1 MEYNDIIRRRQT
13 PQTSAFSRE
22 LLPQA
27 QKRNNG
33 QRYRQHYS
41 ENGQI
46 KKNIYQPPVVQ
57 EGIPVDGEKIQ
68 DNFLDH
74 PTFYEQQRKLQY
86 WTSPKPP
93 SIRRTFSSQTPLR
106 TTPYT
111 SIHDGL
117 DNIKQKNPAEDLGAN
132 SLFSYGCMCCQCVR
146 TTEVGIVEDFGKF
159 KTVLS
164 PGLHC
169 LPWPCRDISGRLSL
183 RINQLEIVCESKTSD
198 SVFCTITV
206 TVPFRIITERVYD
219 AYYRLTDPRSQI
231 KTYVFDVVRTTVPT
245 MTLDEVFQS
254 KSKIA
259 NQVSKHLRDLME
271 DYGYEIL
278 STLVTDVRPVDSV
291 RQAMNEINASKR
303 LKTAM
308 MYLADAEMI
317 KIRKDAEAHAEELY
331 LNGVGVSGM
340 QKAVVNGMVKS
351 MNEVENSSAL
361 NDMDVMNLLLLTQ
374 YNDLLESVGTKK
386 SNSSNFILRLM

>member
-117 DNIKQKNPAEDLGAN
+117 DNIKQKKSSRGSRCKLTVFVWVHVLP
-132 SLFSYGCMCCQCVR
+132 MCSDNR
-146 TTEVGIVEDFGKF
+146 
-159 KTVLS
+159 S
-164 PGLHC
+164 RN
-169 LPWPCRDISGRLSL
+169 CRG
-183 RINQLEIVCESKTSD
+183 
-198 SVFCTITV
+198 
-206 TVPFRIITERVYD
+206 FR
-219 AYYRLTDPRSQI
+219 
-231 KTYVFDVVRTTVPT
+231 
-245 MTLDEVFQS
+245 
-254 KSKIA
+254 KI
-259 NQVSKHLRDLME
+259 
-271 DYGYEIL
+271 
-278 STLVTDVRPVDSV
+278 
-291 RQAMNEINASKR
+291 
-303 LKTAM
+303 
-308 MYLADAEMI
+308 
-317 KIRKDAEAHAEELY
+317 
-331 LNGVGVSGM
+331 
-340 QKAVVNGMVKS
+340 
-351 MNEVENSSAL
+351 
-361 NDMDVMNLLLLTQ
+361 
-374 YNDLLESVGTKK
+374 
-386 SNSSNFILRLM
+386 